1 MNAPIEH
8 IYADR
13 QALTLGMVDAIEA
26 TLLAAIASRGA
37 ACIALSG
44 GTTPIEVYK
53 ALSQRDL
60 PWSQVQLTLT
70 DERWVEVSD
79 PASNEAM
86 IRATLLQGPAAQAR
100 LTGFKTPAATPELAE
115 AQVDA
120 ALATLAQPFD
130 LVLLGMG
137 EDAHTASLFPGGA
150 GLDAAMDLAGRLRV
164 RAVQPAGGGV
174 ARLSLT
180 LPCLVSARRIAL
192 LITGDAK
199 WAVYKKACE
208 PGPLL
213 VAPVRGVLHQTPR
226 PTEVFWAA

>member
-1 MNAPIEH
+1 MTEPVEH
-8 IYADR
+8 VYTDR
-13 QALTLGMVDAIEA
+13 QALTLAMVDAIEA
-26 TLLAAIASRGA
+26 TLLAAIATRGT

-70 DERWVEVSD
+70 DERWVDVSD
-79 PASNEAM
+79 PASSEAM

-100 LTGFKTPAATPELAE
+100 LTGFKTPAATPEIAE

-137 EDAHTASLFPGGA
+137 DDAHTASLFPGGA
-150 GLDAAMDLAGRLRV
+150 GLDAAMDLAGTLRV

-180 LPCLVSARRIAL
+180 LPSLVSARRIAL
-192 LITGDAK
+192 LITGQTK

-208 PGPLL
+208 PGPALE
-213 VAPVRGVLHQTPR
+213 APVRGILHNTPR

>member
-1 MNAPIEH
+1 MTAPIEH

-13 QALTLGMVDAIEA
+13 KALTLGMADAIEA
-26 TLLAAIASRGA
+26 TLLAAIAARGK

-60 PWSQVQLTLT
+60 PWPQVQLTLT
-70 DERWVEVSD
+70 DERWVDITD

-86 IRATLLQGPAAQAR
+86 IRATLLHGPAAQAR
-100 LTGFKTPAATPELAE
+100 LTGFKTPAATPNQAE
-115 AQVDA
+115 AQIDA

-137 EDAHTASLFPGGA
+137 EDAHTASLFPGGV
-150 GLDAAMDLAGRLRV
+150 GLETALDKNNPLRV
-164 RAVQPAGGGV
+164 QGVQPKGGGV

-180 LPCLVSARRIAL
+180 LSSLVSARRIAL
-192 LITGDAK
+192 LMTGEAK
-199 WAVYKKACE
+199 WAVYKKACA
-208 PGPLL
+208 PGPLNEM
-213 VAPVRGVLHQTPR
+213 PVRGILLGTPR